1 MHWSFY
7 GGYRY
12 LKTAIKAPSDSNF
25 SSSLH
30 CFQTLTLPVTLLSA
44 SVNTHLQSVPWEPG
58 HTTSN
63 AVATAWGM
71 VNVACRFPLPGP
83 PAGAQWRL
91 HCQWVWSHDLYW
103 PMVCV
108 ACHSQKYKG
117 VWFSS
122 LFSLLQEMLRWWGW
136 KKWSWSLSHWK
147 ESCPRELLTPVT
159 NSAWARNKHFSYKSM
174 GSRGFYCYLG
184 YTNGSQSGDL

>member
-63 AVATAWGM
+63 AVATALGM

-108 ACHSQKYKG
+108 ACHSQNIRACDSLVFFPYCRGTYVEMMG
-117 VWFSS
+117 VKETVLIAES
-122 LFSLLQEMLRWWGW
+122 LEGKLPQRTAHTCNKLCMG
-136 KKWSWSLSHWK
+136 KK
-147 ESCPRELLTPVT
+147 
-159 NSAWARNKHFSYKSM
+159 
-174 GSRGFYCYLG
+174 
-184 YTNGSQSGDL
+184 